1 MHGNVELKTILLIR
15 CSLLSVKG
23 QEVQSLEDLD
33 EKKKHSELQNQ
44 PERMNVIACV
54 LSETLSCA

>member
-33 EKKKHSELQNQ
+33 EKKNTVNCKINQ
-44 PERMNVIACV
+44 RG
-54 LSETLSCA
+54 